1 MLKKKNEATRF
12 AAKEKSF
19 HEIQVYFDFQVVFS
33 HRFNAAL
40 DRLHIHFLRQGT
52 MEDISA
58 YKWENVAQEKRP
70 LLPNHPSAAKT
81 FFRKGPQEVPQL

>member
-1 MLKKKNEATRF
+1 
-12 AAKEKSF
+12 
-19 HEIQVYFDFQVVFS
+19 
-33 HRFNAAL
+33 
-40 DRLHIHFLRQGT
+40 